1 MRPLDDHSSSQL
13 SPRPRVTTRALRA
26 TVAASTAL
34 CSLVLAPAVMATA
47 AASSGGTIG
56 TFKVT
61 GQVAGTL
68 KVPQEGKGTLGV
80 PAYGCQ
86 VGVVSTQVLINFFNV
101 KLPLNGHTKVETAVE
116 GNVNVESDGKTE
128 SLAPINKTDFVNT
141 VSFQLTA
148 GTKTYNWSSI
158 SGTVSLKA
166 KGNDGSF
173 SANLVPSGSPRVSSD
188 PLASGSA
195 TKPVHFTGSWS
206 SCHAFAH

>member
-1 MRPLDDHSSSQL
+1 MPRPFDDQSSSQL
-13 SPRPRVTTRALRA
+13 SPPRVTTRALRA
-26 TVAASTAL
+26 TAVAFTAL

-68 KVPQEGKGTLGV
+68 QVPQQGKGTSGL
-80 PAYGCQ
+80 ALYGCQ
-86 VGVVSTQVLINFFNV
+86 VGVVTTQVLINFFNV
-101 KLPLNGHTKVETAVE
+101 KLPLNGHTTAETTAV
-116 GNVNVESDGKTE
+116 GNVKVESDGKTE

-141 VSFQLTA
+141 VSFQLTV

-166 KGNDGSF
+166 KGDGGSF
-173 SANLVPSGSPRVSSD
+173 NANLLPSGSPQVSSD